1 MTDQPTTATQD
12 PMERLIRAAGRRE
25 SPPAEAY
32 ERALSLATDVWRKK
46 VRHRR
51 RRTMLSLAA
60 GIAAL
65 AVGIG
70 VAIRSF
76 DSPPGAPEPVAS
88 VVSVIGSVRARA
100 AGARDW
106 TFVGEDS
113 GPLSTGTVVQAGTAS
128 LAALQLNRISLRL
141 ASGSEVILDSPSRLQ
156 LVRGTVYLDTGTTGT
171 TSQISVVTRAG
182 VVTDIGTQFEVH
194 YLDGAYRL
202 RVREGEVLL
211 QRNDGLR
218 RGIAGQEIGIDA
230 SGDISTASIGPAD
243 PAWAWVQALATAPDI
258 DRQPLTMLLAWVSR
272 ETGASI
278 RYATPAV
285 ERKATTTILHGSI
298 RHLTPIEALTVM
310 LATTDLRHEVLADGT
325 IMIK

>member
-1 MTDQPTTATQD
+1 MTDQPTTTQD
-12 PMERLIRAAGRRE
+12 ALARLIRAAGRRE

-32 ERALSLATDVWRKK
+32 ERAWNAATEVWQNK

-51 RRTMLSLAA
+51 RRTVLSLAA

-65 AVGIG
+65 AIG
-70 VAIRSF
+70 LGAAMRSLE
-76 DSPPGAPEPVAS
+76 SPPIAPEPVAS
-88 VVSVIGSVRARA
+88 VVRVIGSVRARA
-100 AGARDW
+100 ADARDW

-113 GPLSTGTVVQAGTAS
+113 GPLSTGTVVQAGTGS
-128 LAALQLNRISLRL
+128 SAALQLDRVSLRL
-141 ASGSEVILDSPSRLQ
+141 ASGAEVVLDSPSRLR
-156 LVRGTVYLDTGTTGT
+156 LVRGTVYLDTGATRTTG
-171 TSQISVVTRAG
+171 QVAVVTRAG
-182 VVTDIGTQFEVH
+182 TVTDVGTQFEVH
-194 YLDGAYRL
+194 YLDGGYRV

-211 QRNDGLR
+211 QRDDGLR
-218 RGIAGQEIGIDA
+218 RGVAGQEIRIDA
-230 SGDISTASIGPAD
+230 SGDASIASIRPDD

-298 RHLTPIEALTVM
+298 RHLTPLEALTVM